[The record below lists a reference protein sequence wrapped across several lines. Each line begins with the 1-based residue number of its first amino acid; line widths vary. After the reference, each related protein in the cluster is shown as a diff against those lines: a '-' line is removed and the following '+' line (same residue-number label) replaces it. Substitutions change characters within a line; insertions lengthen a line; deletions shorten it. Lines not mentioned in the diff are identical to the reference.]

1 MKSQGGGVGG
11 YGHHRRVLL
20 CLNHSVITIAAA
32 AAAAEA
38 RLCPFM
44 IFWHMSPYLKQERD
58 KTLIAAVLDSR

>member
-20 CLNHSVITIAAA
+20 EPLRDYHRRCREIMPVYDLLAHEPLPETG
-32 AAAAEA
+32 
-38 RLCPFM
+38 
-44 IFWHMSPYLKQERD
+44 ERD